1 MLTKPP
7 IWEPDGTRFR
17 PYNISTL
24 IFFFVGRTIGRIFRF
39 ILGKKSNE

>member
-7 IWEPDGTRFR
+7 IWEPEGTRFR

-24 IFFFVGRTIGRIFRF
+24 ISFFVGRTIGRFFRF
-39 ILGKKSNE
+39 IFGKPSNK